1 MNTVQL
7 TLQFD
12 DSSKESV
19 KISDV
24 ADTAVPDVKDKIQ
37 ALNVS
42 LTGGTAG
49 TVPSVIVSKTGY
61 ELVLIESA
69 KIIATTDTEINIVRT

>member
-19 KISDV
+19 KISNV
-24 ADTAVPDVKDKIQ
+24 ADESVPDVKDKIQ

>member
-12 DSSKESV
+12 DNSKESV
-19 KISDV
+19 KILDV
-24 ADTAVPDVKDKIQ
+24 ANAALSGVKTKTK

-42 LTGGTAG
+42 LVGGTAG

-69 KIIATTDTEINIVRT
+69 KIIATTDTEINIVRA